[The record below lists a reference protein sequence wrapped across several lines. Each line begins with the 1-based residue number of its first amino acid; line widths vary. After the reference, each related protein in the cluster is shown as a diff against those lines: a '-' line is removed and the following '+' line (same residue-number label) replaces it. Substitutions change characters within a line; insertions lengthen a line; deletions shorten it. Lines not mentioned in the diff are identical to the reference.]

1 LGIELAVLG
10 PFRVLVDGDD
20 VTGRVPTS
28 QRAIMA
34 LLGAARQPVSK
45 VDLRRI
51 VGLARSSIDP
61 QLSKLRTALGAAR
74 PVHQGRSPGP
84 GFVALDRSQVA
95 TDVDAFLERIALG
108 AAAREDGRDGDALAH
123 LLAADDIW
131 RGAPF
136 ADVVLLDDPACQTR
150 VESLVD
156 GLLAER
162 RRCRELAAWCWLG
175 GTRDGLGERR
185 LRQWAEELGD
195 SPACWLAATTAVF
208 ERDGAPAAGAVVAR
222 WRERGS
228 IDADAGTTSL
238 YDSAIRLLDGDTG
251 REGGAGASSEG
262 GEAVGDGIRTVRVLL
277 PPEAAG
283 LVEAAEAS
291 RLDGEWDDA
300 ERTYLAAAEAARA
313 AGGPA
318 AEAVVTLGMARLTWD
333 PSRFGGGLEDRLI
346 RLLDELPPGLRLL
359 RARLY
364 ACLAGGLYQDGSVDV
379 DRAET
384 YAREALEL
392 VGELDDPLT
401 AAEVLSRARKALVDV
416 DPPVVQL
423 ERARRILSL
432 AGRSDYHRSLGLL
445 ASIVDLLWLD
455 RVDDARHDTEQYREI
470 ADRTRSAFHRYM
482 VAGLDGMWAV
492 YDGRHDDVAVAT
504 ERAEAFGGGFGGITV
519 ALVVQAQRLW
529 SVYERR
535 DLEALERVLPL
546 IDAAAALERQPI
558 PVWAVAGALGAGVL
572 GDADESR
579 RRLDAVAEATDDFA
593 SVPRGPLRIAT
604 LAIAA
609 MVCAD
614 LAAAGH
620 DVRRVAR
627 SVHRQLRRHPAR
639 GVLVGWPTLYL
650 GPKDRYVDLAATVAR
665 A

>member
-10 PFRVLVDGDD
+10 PFRVVVDGDD

-34 LLGAARQPVSK
+34 LLGGARQPVSK

-51 VGLARSSIDP
+51 VGLAKSSIDP
-61 QLSKLRTALGAAR
+61 QLSKLRTALGAPR

-84 GFVALDRSQVA
+84 GFVALDRTLVA
-95 TDVDAFLERIALG
+95 TDVDAFLDRVAAG
-108 AAAREDGRDGDALAH
+108 AAAREDGRDREALTH
-123 LLAADDIW
+123 LLAADDMW
-131 RGAPF
+131 RGVPF
-136 ADVVLLDDPACQTR
+136 AGVVLLDDPTCQTR
-150 VESLVD
+150 VEGLVD
-156 GLLAER
+156 DLLAER

-175 GTRDGLGERR
+175 GTRDGLGEPR
-185 LRQWAEELGD
+185 LRRWAEELGD
-195 SPACWLAATTAVF
+195 SAVCWLAATTAVF
-208 ERDGAPAAGAVVAR
+208 ERDGVPAASAVVAR
-222 WRERGS
+222 WREVGS
-228 IDADAGTTSL
+228 IDADAGSTGL
-238 YDSAIRLLDGDTG
+238 YDQAMNLLA
-251 REGGAGASSEG
+251 GAGSTTPVPG
-262 GEAVGDGIRTVRVLL
+262 RVVL
-277 PPEAAG
+277 PPEAAE
-283 LVEAAEAS
+283 LLEAAESS

-300 ERTYLAAAEAARA
+300 ERTYLAAADAARKS
-313 AGGPA
+313 GGPA
-318 AEAVVTLGMARLTWD
+318 AEAVVALGMARLTWD
-333 PSRFGGGLEDRLI
+333 PSRFDGGLEDRLT
-346 RLLDELPPGLRLL
+346 RLLGELPAEQRLL
-359 RARLY
+359 RARLF
-364 ACLAGGLYQDGSVDV
+364 ACLAGGMYQDGSVDV
-379 DRAET
+379 DLAET

-401 AAEVLSRARKALVDV
+401 SAEVLSRARKALIDV

-423 ERARRILSL
+423 ERSRRILSL

-445 ASIVDLLWLD
+445 AAIVDLLWLD
-455 RVDDARHDTEQYREI
+455 RVDDARRETEHYREI
-470 ADRTRSAFHRYM
+470 AERTRSAVHRYM

-504 ERAEAFGGGFGGITV
+504 ARAEAFGGRFGGITV

-535 DLEALERVLPL
+535 DLEALEQLLPL
-546 IDAAAALERQPI
+546 VDAAAALERQPI

-572 GDADESR
+572 GDVGESR
-579 RRLDAVAEATDDFA
+579 RRLDAVAEATGDFV

-614 LAAAGH
+614 LTAAGH
-620 DVRRVAR
+620 DVSRIAR
-627 SVHRQLRRHPAR
+627 GVHRQLQQHPAR

-650 GPKDRYVDLAATVAR
+650 GPKQRYVDLAAASR
-665 A
+665 ASGR

>member
-195 SPACWLAATTAVF
+195 SAACWLAATTAVF

-238 YDSAIRLLDGDTG
+238 YAEALRLLDSGG
-251 REGGAGASSEG
+251 QGGHGGSAGAGAG
-262 GEAVGDGIRTVRVLL
+262 RAAL
-277 PPEAAG
+277 PPRVAQ
-283 LVEAAEAS
+283 LMEAAETS
-291 RLDGEWDDA
+291 RLDGDWDDA
-300 ERTYLAAAEAARA
+300 ERSYLAAADEARRS
-313 AGGPA
+313 GGPV
-318 AEAVVTLGMARLTWD
+318 AEAEVALAMARLSWD
-333 PSRFGGGLEDRLI
+333 PSRFGGGLDDRLT
-346 RLLDELPPGLRLL
+346 RLVGELPAERRLL
-359 RARLY
+359 RAQLF
-364 ACLAGGLYQDGSVDV
+364 ACLVGGTYEDGSVDV
-379 DRAET
+379 ERAET

-401 AAEVLSRARKALVDV
+401 AAEVLSRARKALIDV
-416 DPPVVQL
+416 DPPAVQL
-423 ERARRILSL
+423 ERSRRILSL
-432 AGRSDYHRSLGLL
+432 AGRSDYHRGLGLV

-455 RVDDARHDTEQYREI
+455 RVDDARRDTEQYREI
-470 ADRTRSAFHRYM
+470 AERTRSAFHRYH

-492 YDGRHDDVAVAT
+492 YDGRHDDVARAT
-504 ERAEAFGGGFGGITV
+504 ERAEAFGGRFGGITV
-519 ALVVQAQRLW
+519 ALVVQGQRLW
-529 SVYERR
+529 SIYERR
-535 DLEALERVLPL
+535 DLQALAEALPM
-546 IDAAAALERQPI
+546 IDAVAGLDRQPV
-558 PVWAVAGALGAGVL
+558 PVWAVAGALGAGAL
-572 GDADESR
+572 GDLDDAH
-579 RRLDAVAEATDDFA
+579 RRLDRVAKATRGFA
-593 SVPRGPLRIAT
+593 AVPRGPLRIAT
-604 LAIAA
+604 LALAA

-614 LAAAGH
+614 LAAAGR
-620 DVRRVAR
+620 DVHRTAR
-627 SVHRQLRRHPAR
+627 GVHRQLRDHPAK

-650 GPKDRYVDLAATVAR
+650 GPKQRYVDLAAVA
-665 A
+665 AAGQSPGSA

>member
-34 LLGAARQPVSK
+34 LLGGARHPVSK

-51 VGLARSSIDP
+51 VGLAKSSIDP
-61 QLSKLRTALGAAR
+61 QLSKLRTALGAPR

-84 GFVALDRSQVA
+84 GFVALDRTLVA
-95 TDVDAFLERIALG
+95 TDVDAFLDRVAAG
-108 AAAREDGRDGDALAH
+108 AAAREDGRDRDALAH
-123 LLAADDIW
+123 LLAADDMW
-131 RGAPF
+131 RGTPF
-136 ADVVLLDDPACQTR
+136 ADVVLLDHPACQTR
-150 VESLVD
+150 VEGLVD

-175 GTRDGLGERR
+175 GTRDGLGEPR
-185 LRQWAEELGD
+185 LRRWAEELGD
-195 SPACWLAATTAVF
+195 SAVCWLAATTAVF
-208 ERDGAPAAGAVVAR
+208 ERDGLPAASAVVAR
-222 WRERGS
+222 WRELGS
-228 IDADAGTTSL
+228 IDADAGSTGL
-238 YDSAIRLLDGDTG
+238 YDQAMKLLAGGGSATRGPTG
-251 REGGAGASSEG
+251 R
-262 GEAVGDGIRTVRVLL
+262 VVL
-277 PPEAAG
+277 PPEAAE

-291 RLDGEWDDA
+291 RHEGEWDDA
-300 ERTYLAAAEAARA
+300 ERTYLAAADAARK

-318 AEAVVTLGMARLTWD
+318 AEALVALGMARLTWD
-333 PSRFGGGLEDRLI
+333 PSRFDGGLEDRLT
-346 RLLDELPPGLRLL
+346 RLLDELPAEQRLL
-359 RARLY
+359 RARLF
-364 ACLAGGLYQDGSVDV
+364 ACLAGGLYEDGSVDV
-379 DRAET
+379 DLAET

-401 AAEVLSRARKALVDV
+401 SAEVLSRARKALIDV

-423 ERARRILSL
+423 ERSRRILSL
-432 AGRSDYHRSLGLL
+432 AGRSDFHRSLGLL
-445 ASIVDLLWLD
+445 AAIVDLLWLD
-455 RVDDARHDTEQYREI
+455 RVDDARHETEQYREI
-470 ADRTRSAFHRYM
+470 AERTRSAIHRYM

-504 ERAEAFGGGFGGITV
+504 ERAEAFGGRFGGITV

-529 SVYERR
+529 SIYERR
-535 DLEALERVLPL
+535 DLEALERLLPL
-546 IDAAAALERQPI
+546 VDAAAALERQPI

-572 GDADESR
+572 GDVDESR
-579 RRLDAVAEATDDFA
+579 RRLDAVAAATGDFA
-593 SVPRGPLRIAT
+593 SVRRGPLRIAT

-620 DVRRVAR
+620 DVRRIAR
-627 SVHRQLRRHPAR
+627 GVHRQLQQHPAR

-650 GPKDRYVDLAATVAR
+650 GPKQRYVDLAAAPAWGR
-665 A
+665 